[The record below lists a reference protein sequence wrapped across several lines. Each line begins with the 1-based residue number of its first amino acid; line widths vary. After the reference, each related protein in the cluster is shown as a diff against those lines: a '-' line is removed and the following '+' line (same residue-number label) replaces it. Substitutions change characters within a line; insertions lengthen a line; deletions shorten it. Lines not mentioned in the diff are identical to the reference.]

1 MTQLE
6 ICLVRLFLNEVGTS
20 IFYGVLLYML
30 VKNRSEVISIFTGER
45 RKGLQQQQGRDK
57 GTLAVSA

>member
-6 ICLVRLFLNEVGTS
+6 LCLVRLFLNEVGIS

-30 VKNRSEVISIFTGER
+30 VKNRSEVISFFTGER
-45 RKGLQQQQGRDK
+45 RKGLQQQGRDK

>member
-1 MTQLE
+1 MTQREL
-6 ICLVRLFLNEVGTS
+6 CLVRLFLNEVGTS

-30 VKNRSEVISIFTGER
+30 VKNRSEVISFFTGER